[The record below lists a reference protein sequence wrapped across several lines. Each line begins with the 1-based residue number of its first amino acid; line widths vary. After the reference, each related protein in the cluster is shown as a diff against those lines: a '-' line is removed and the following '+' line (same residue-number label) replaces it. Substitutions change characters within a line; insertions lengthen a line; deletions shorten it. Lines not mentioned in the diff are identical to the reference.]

1 MFSVPDIYC
10 EVTFIGGCKNWQ
22 NFFIKAYD
30 THPHTVQEC
39 YALCSKTDYCNLFE
53 ISHGSRKCVLFKMGC
68 KNDVSQRHKLY
79 SMQTC
84 TGIKYLI
91 KVLKSKPEV
100 DIKWLIH
107 LK

>member
-1 MFSVPDIYC
+1 MFSVPDINC
-10 EVTFIGGCKNWQ
+10 EVTFNGGCKNWQ
-22 NFFIKAYD
+22 NLLIKAYD

-39 YALCSKTDYCNLFE
+39 YALCSKTDYCSMFE

-68 KNDVSQRHKLY
+68 IYGSQRHKLY